1 MLASRKGSRQSK
13 LTLDVESFPSI
24 HDARPSYGA
33 ILIPIQHG
41 ITDYTA
47 QSFPSSP
54 ISTNSSSSLSKQSE
68 EEVGPA
74 AAYSEEHVFQDAAIL
89 EHWQAIYESV
99 GYEGRHLIDSRF
111 TWSYKEEIE
120 LVRKLDFHVILLVWV
135 MFFAMDL
142 IRQNLGRALASRS
155 EHEHGNFFGDIG
167 LTQNDINKGQFV
179 YLLAFLLME
188 IPSGLLSKWV
198 GPENWVPIQIF
209 AWSMVGVGQSMIK
222 NKTGFYIVRA
232 LLGMA
237 QGGFVPDMC
246 LYLTYFYTS
255 NEMNIR
261 MSWFYTVLGASQI
274 IGSLLSIALLNLNG
288 LFEIEG
294 WRYLFGTE
302 ACISLLVGFAAVAL
316 MPSTITKTT
325 TWIIRKPWLSMHE
338 QKILVNRLLRDD
350 PTKGDMNSHQAVTWE
365 GIWDCLSD
373 KSSLPIYALTIVSLI
388 PYQPPKMYL
397 SFILSSL
404 GFNTFM
410 SNLLAIPGT
419 ILFMI
424 NTIWM
429 TRLATHY
436 GERSLATAITNVWV
450 FPCLAMLLTLP
461 DTTKGH
467 WGWVRYGVLSLISAV
482 PYPLS
487 FLVGWVSQNSHSVQA
502 RTVSLCLVNISAQL
516 AGIVSTFAYTD
527 SDQPY
532 YRHGNIR
539 LAFLSCLSILFCVI
553 VRYYYVAIN
562 QERANQWQALTEEQQ
577 VNYRINTK
585 DYGSSRIDARLAY

>member
-1 MLASRKGSRQSK
+1 MVHGRGC
-13 LTLDVESFPSI
+13 
-24 HDARPSYGA
+24 A
-33 ILIPIQHG
+33 IN
-41 ITDYTA
+41 D
-47 QSFPSSP
+47 
-54 ISTNSSSSLSKQSE
+54 
-68 EEVGPA
+68 
-74 AAYSEEHVFQDAAIL
+74 
-89 EHWQAIYESV
+89 
-99 GYEGRHLIDSRF
+99 
-111 TWSYKEEIE
+111 
-120 LVRKLDFHVILLVWV
+120 
-135 MFFAMDL
+135 
-142 IRQNLGRALASRS
+142 QNKA
-155 EHEHGNFFGDIG
+155 
-167 LTQNDINKGQFV
+167 
-179 YLLAFLLME
+179 
-188 IPSGLLSKWV
+188 
-198 GPENWVPIQIF
+198 
-209 AWSMVGVGQSMIK
+209 
-222 NKTGFYIVRA
+222 GFYIVRA

-237 QGGFVPDMC
+237 QGGFAPDMC

-316 MPSTITKTT
+316 MSSTITKTT
-325 TWIIRKPWLSMHE
+325 TRIIRKPWLSLHE

-365 GIWDCLSD
+365 GIWDCLGDNSA
-373 KSSLPIYALTIVSLI
+373 LPIYALTIVSLI
-388 PYQPPKMYL
+388 PYQPPKMYI

-404 GFNTFM
+404 GFNIFM
-410 SNLLAIPGT
+410 SNLFAIPGT

-436 GERSLATAITNVWV
+436 GERSLATSITNAWV
-450 FPCLAMLLTLP
+450 FPCLVMLLTLP

-467 WGWVRYGVLSLISAV
+467 WRWVRYGVLSLISTV

-487 FLVGWVSQNSHSVQA
+487 FLVGWVSHNSHSVQA
-502 RTVSLCLVNISAQL
+502 RTVPLCLVNISAQL
-516 AGIVSTFAYTD
+516 ADIVSTFAYTD

-539 LAFLSCLSILFCVI
+539 PTFLSCFPILLFLI

-562 QERANQWQALTEEQQ
+562 RERAKQWQALTAEQQ
-577 VNYRINTK
+577 VNYMMNTK
-585 DYGSSRIDARLAY
+585 DYGSSRIDARLAYQKVPDN